1 MANLVSSWGN
11 LIYMPLTVS
20 AHRGFL
26 EGTGTPLC
34 AYAEGGSRRQGPRL
48 SVGSGSFL
56 RPGPL
61 PLPGSSAR

>member
-34 AYAEGGSRRQGPRL
+34 AYAEGGSRRQG
-48 SVGSGSFL
+48 GL
-56 RPGPL
+56 RKLPAAWPPASPGQL
-61 PLPGSSAR
+61 C